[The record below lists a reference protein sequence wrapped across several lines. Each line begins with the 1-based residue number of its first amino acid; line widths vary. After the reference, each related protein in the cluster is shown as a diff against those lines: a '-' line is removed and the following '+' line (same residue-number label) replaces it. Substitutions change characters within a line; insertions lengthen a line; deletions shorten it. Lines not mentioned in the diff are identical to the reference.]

1 MAGGRSIAE
10 VKTIRPTYEEIDK
23 GIPEVKELFR
33 ETFGI

>member
-1 MAGGRSIAE
+1 VGGKSIAD
-10 VKTIRPTYEEIDK
+10 VKTIRPSLTEIEK

>member
-1 MAGGRSIAE
+1 MAGGKSIAE

-23 GIPEVKELFR
+23 GIPEVKEQFR

>member
-1 MAGGRSIAE
+1 MAGAKSIAE
-10 VKTIRPTYEEIDK
+10 VKTIRPTPAEIEK